1 MSSKEEPVKIL
12 APQSFRDHLSR
23 RTLFKLGGAAAGI
36 AILAACGDDKVA
48 SNATGG
54 GGTTA
59 GRTAGTA
66 AGSAAA
72 TTSAGTTG
80 SGGGAS
86 GSSDVGDSGTG
97 LGVAS
102 GDWSRV
108 TNKSSGSLNMYTW
121 GEYNDPDIVGAL
133 AEKDLGVKMQVS
145 YYTSNE
151 DLITKLQ
158 ASKGTSGFDIVVP
171 TGPYI
176 PQMIQNG
183 LLEKF
188 DKSKLPNMVNVDPL
202 YLGQAWDKTNDYSV
216 CKDWGSTGWFY
227 DKTQIKTEIK
237 TWKDFLDVCQGEG
250 SKKCSVLDTP
260 ANLTGPYFWSNGIDW
275 NTTNTA
281 DLDAAEKF
289 VVGSLAP
296 HIKAFDSYPSDKIAE
311 GAYAVSM
318 MWNGD
323 ARAAYPKISDAGGDV
338 DKWVWGLGAPQ
349 TELWMDNYCIAAG
362 APNPDA
368 AHAWINWILIPEVSI
383 KDLDFHGYN
392 SGMKNM
398 CQLLKELKPKL
409 EHGDMIFFGD
419 EQVKSMRTQVIGP
432 QQDRLVDIYNK
443 AHAAAGA

>member
-1 MSSKEEPVKIL
+1 MSENQEPIKIL
-12 APQSFRDHLSR
+12 APESFRRSLSR
-23 RTLFKLGGAAAGI
+23 RTLFQVGGAAAGL
-36 AILAACGDDKVA
+36 AILAACGDDKKVA
-48 SNATGG
+48 SDATGA

-59 GRTAGTA
+59 GTTGGT
-66 AGSAAA
+66 
-72 TTSAGTTG
+72 TAGTTG
-80 SGGGAS
+80 GTAAA

-97 LGVAS
+97 LGVAP
-102 GDWSRV
+102 GDYSRV
-108 TNKSSGSLNMYTW
+108 TTKSSGSLNMYTW
-121 GEYNDPDIVGAL
+121 GAYNDPDIVGSL

-202 YLGQAWDKTNDYSV
+202 YLAQAWDKTNDYSV

-227 DKTQIKTEIK
+227 DKTKITTPVN
-237 TWKDFLDVCQGEG
+237 TWSDFIAVCQGPA
-250 SKKCSVLDTP
+250 SKNCSVLDTP
-260 ANLTGPYFWSNGIDW
+260 ANLAGMYFWANGIDW
-275 NTTNTA
+275 NTEKA
-281 DLDAAEKF
+281 EDLDAVEKF
-289 VVGSLAP
+289 LVNDFAT

-311 GAYAVSM
+311 GAYIASM

-323 ARAAYPKISDAGGDV
+323 ARAAYPKISDAGGNV
-338 DKWVWGLGAPQ
+338 DDWVWGLGAPN

-368 AHAWINWILIPEVSI
+368 AHAWIDWILIPEVSI
-383 KDLDFHGYN
+383 KDLDYHGYH
-392 SGMKNM
+392 SGMKNIS
-398 CQLLKELKPKL
+398 QLLKDLKPDLKY
-409 EHGDMIFFGD
+409 GDMIFFTD
-419 EQVKSMRTQVIGP
+419 EQVKSMRTQVITP
-432 QQDRLVDIYNK
+432 SLDRLVDILNK
-443 AHAAAGA
+443 VKAAAGA

>member
-1 MSSKEEPVKIL
+1 
-12 APQSFRDHLSR
+12 LSR
-23 RTLFKLGGAAAGI
+23 RTLFQIGGAAAGI

-48 SNATGG
+48 SNATSG
-54 GGTTA
+54 GGTT
-59 GRTAGTA
+59 GG
-66 AGSAAA
+66 AA
-72 TTSAGTTG
+72 T
-80 SGGGAS
+80 GGA
-86 GSSDVGDSGTG
+86 DVGDSGTG
-97 LGVAS
+97 LGVAT

-108 TNKSSGSLNMYTW
+108 TNKSSGGLNMYTW

-158 ASKGTSGFDIVVP
+158 ASKGTSGFDVVVP

-202 YLGQAWDKTNDYSV
+202 YLAQAWDKTNDYSV

-237 TWKDFLDVCQGEG
+237 TWNDFLAVCQGEG
-250 SKKCSVLDTP
+250 SKNCSVLDTP
-260 ANLTGPYFWSNGIDW
+260 ANLTGPYFWANGIDW
-275 NTTNTA
+275 NTTDAA

-289 VVGSLAP
+289 VVGELAP

-323 ARAAYPKISDAGGDV
+323 ARAAYPKISDAGGDL

-362 APNPDA
+362 APNPEA

-383 KDLDFHGYN
+383 KDLDYHGYN

-398 CQLLKELKPKL
+398 SQLLKELKPELKY
-409 EHGDMIFFGD
+409 GDMIFFAE
-419 EQVKSMRTQVIGP
+419 EQVKSMRTQVIGS

>member
-1 MSSKEEPVKIL
+1 MSQQEPLKIL
-12 APQSFRDHLSR
+12 APHSFREKLSR
-23 RTLFKLGGAAAGI
+23 RALFKMGGAAAGL
-36 AILAACGDDKVA
+36 AIVAAACGDD
-48 SNATGG
+48 SNASGNSTAATTGG
-54 GGTTA
+54 STGGTTA
-59 GRTAGTA
+59 PT
-66 AGSAAA
+66 GSAV
-72 TTSAGTTG
+72 
-80 SGGGAS
+80 GAPVA
-86 GSSDVGDSGTG
+86 DDSGTG
-97 LGVAS
+97 LGVAT
-102 GDWSRV
+102 GDYSRV

-121 GEYNDPDIVGAL
+121 GAYNDPDIVGSL

-202 YLGQAWDKTNDYSV
+202 YLAQAWDTTNDYSV

-227 DKTQIKTEIK
+227 DKTKIKTNIK
-237 TWKDFLDVCQGEG
+237 TWSDFIAVCQGEG
-250 SKKCSVLDTP
+250 SKNCSVLDT
-260 ANLTGPYFWSNGIDW
+260 AVNVAGMYFWANGIDW
-275 NTTNTA
+275 NTEKTE

-289 VVGSLAP
+289 LVDEFATHV
-296 HIKAFDSYPSDKIAE
+296 KAFDSYPSDKIAE
-311 GAYAVSM
+311 GAYSVSM

-323 ARAAYPKISDAGGDV
+323 ARAAYPKISDAGGNV
-338 DKWVWGLGAPQ
+338 DDWVWGLGTPQ

-383 KDLDFHGYN
+383 KDLDYHGYN

-398 CQLLKELKPKL
+398 PQLLKELKPDL
-409 EHGDMIFFGD
+409 AYGDMIFFTD
-419 EQVKSMRTQVIGP
+419 EQVKTMRTQVITP
-432 QQDRLVDIYNK
+432 ALDRLVDIMNK
-443 AHAAAGA
+443 VKAAAGA

>member
-1 MSSKEEPVKIL
+1 MSSNEQPVKIL
-12 APQSFRDHLSR
+12 APESFRNKLTR
-23 RTLFKLGGAAAGI
+23 RSLFRAGGAAAGI
-36 AILAACGDDKVA
+36 AILAACGDNKIA
-48 SNATGG
+48 SSNTPGAGTTAPGGTTPATATGG
-54 GGTTA
+54 TA
-59 GRTAGTA
+59 A
-66 AGSAAA
+66 AGS
-72 TTSAGTTG
+72 SA
-80 SGGGAS
+80 
-86 GSSDVGDSGTG
+86 VGDSGTG
-97 LGVAS
+97 LGVAT

-121 GEYNDPDIVGAL
+121 GAYNDPDIVGAL

-188 DKSKLPNMVNVDPL
+188 DKTKLPNMVNVDPL
-202 YLGQAWDKTNDYSV
+202 YLAQAWDPTNDYSV

-227 DKTQIKTEIK
+227 DKTKIKTPIN
-237 TWKDFLDVCQGEG
+237 TWNDFIAVCQGEG
-250 SKKCSVLDTP
+250 SKNCSVLDT
-260 ANLTGPYFWSNGIDW
+260 AVNVAGMYFWANGIDW
-275 NTTNTA
+275 NTEKVE

-289 VVGSLAP
+289 LVNDFAT

-311 GAYAVSM
+311 GAYSVSM

-323 ARAAYPKISDAGGDV
+323 ARAAYPKISDAGGNV
-338 DKWVWGLGAPQ
+338 DDWVWGLGAPQ

-368 AHAWINWILIPEVSI
+368 AHAWIDWILIPEVSI
-383 KDLDFHGYN
+383 KDLDYHGYN

-398 CQLLKELKPKL
+398 SQLLKELKPDL
-409 EHGDMIFFGD
+409 TYGDMIFFKD
-419 EQVKSMRTQVIGP
+419 EQVKTMKTQVITP
-432 QQDRLVDIYNK
+432 ALDRLVDIMNK
-443 AHAAAGA
+443 VKAAAGA

>member
-1 MSSKEEPVKIL
+1 MSSNEQPIKIL
-12 APQSFRDHLSR
+12 APESFRNKLTR
-23 RTLFKLGGAAAGI
+23 RSLFRAGGAAAGI
-36 AILAACGDDKVA
+36 AILAACGDDKKA
-48 SNATGG
+48 SSDATSAGG
-54 GGTTA
+54 TAAPAGTTAAPAAGGTTA
-59 GRTAGTA
+59 AGA
-66 AGSAAA
+66 
-72 TTSAGTTG
+72 
-80 SGGGAS
+80 
-86 GSSDVGDSGTG
+86 SDVGDSGTG
-97 LGVAS
+97 LGVAT

-108 TNKSSGSLNMYTW
+108 TNKSSGNLNMYTW
-121 GEYNDPDIVGAL
+121 GAYNDPDIVGSL
-133 AEKDLGVKMQVS
+133 AEKDLAVKMQVS

-227 DKTQIKTEIK
+227 DKSKIKTDIK
-237 TWKDFLDVCQGEG
+237 TWGDFITVCQGEG
-250 SKKCSVLDTP
+250 SKNCSVLDT
-260 ANLTGPYFWSNGIDW
+260 AVNVAGMYFWANGIDW
-275 NTTNTA
+275 NTEKA
-281 DLDAAEKF
+281 EDLDACEKF
-289 VVGSLAP
+289 LVNDFAT

-311 GAYAVSM
+311 GAYSVSM

-323 ARAAYPKISDAGGDV
+323 ARAAYPKIEDAGGNID
-338 DKWVWGLGAPQ
+338 DWVWGLGAPE

-368 AHAWINWILIPEVSI
+368 AHAWIDWILIPEVSI
-383 KDLDFHGYN
+383 KDLDYHGYN

-398 CQLLKELKPKL
+398 GQLLTELKPDLKY
-409 EHGDMIFFGD
+409 GDMIFFKD
-419 EQVKSMRTQVIGP
+419 EQVKTMRTQVITP
-432 QQDRLVDIYNK
+432 ALDRLVDIMNK
-443 AHAAAGA
+443 VKAAAGA

>member
-1 MSSKEEPVKIL
+1 MPSNEEPIKIL
-12 APQSFRDHLSR
+12 APQGFRQKLSR
-23 RTLFKLGGAAAGI
+23 RTLFQMGGAAAGV

-48 SNATGG
+48 SNASTGG

-59 GRTAGTA
+59 GTAAPAGTSG
-66 AGSAAA
+66 GS
-72 TTSAGTTG
+72 T
-80 SGGGAS
+80 GGAS

-97 LGVAS
+97 LGVAT
-102 GDWSRV
+102 GDYSRV
-108 TNKSSGSLNMYTW
+108 TNKSSGNLNMYTW
-121 GEYNDPDIVGAL
+121 GAYNDPDIVGAL
-133 AEKDLGVKMQVS
+133 AEKDLAIKMQVS

-188 DKSKLPNMVNVDPL
+188 DKSKLPNMVNVDPN
-202 YLGQAWDKTNDYSV
+202 YLAQAWDPTNDYSV

-237 TWKDFLDVCQGEG
+237 TWNDFIAVCQGEG

-260 ANLTGPYFWSNGIDW
+260 ANLTGMYFWANGIDW
-275 NTTNTA
+275 NTEKTE

-289 VVGSLAP
+289 LVGDFAP

-323 ARAAYPKISDAGGDV
+323 ARAAYPKIDDAGGNLDN
-338 DKWVWGLGAPQ
+338 WVWGLGAPQ

-362 APNPDA
+362 SPNPDA
-368 AHAWINWILIPEVSI
+368 SHAWINWILIPEVSI

-392 SGMKNM
+392 SGLKNM
-398 CQLLKELKPKL
+398 SQLLKELKPDLKY
-409 EHGDMIFFGD
+409 GDMIFFGD
-419 EQVKSMRTQVIGP
+419 DQVKQMRTQEINTS
-432 QQDRLVDIYNK
+432 QDRLVDIYNK
-443 AHAAAGA
+443 VHAAAGA